1 MTPHAHADSAHP
13 ILRLSEAQY
22 ALLPPDARGIW
33 TTERDDLPG
42 WAEVRDQYMG
52 KRTMLSSAPCR
63 LLIEGLGFEVI
74 EDRHP
79 HQALMSIAN
88 ALETLKDL
96 YLQVEWVQTANDRR
110 QVAGVS
116 SALDVIDAAPLEGE
130 VTVELSYP
138 GGRCATLRFDLATG
152 GWLGFESSGDVRE
165 DLRRLRDTLSK
176 GGSQKGSV

>member
-1 MTPHAHADSAHP
+1 MAPHAHADSTKP
-13 ILRLSEAQY
+13 IRRLSEAQY
-22 ALLPPDARGIW
+22 ALLSPDVRGIW

-42 WAEVRDQYMG
+42 WPEIRDQYMG

-63 LLIEGLGFEVI
+63 LLIEGLGFEVV

-88 ALETLKDL
+88 VLEALRDL
-96 YLQVEWVQTANDRR
+96 YLQVEWVQAEDDRR

-130 VTVELSYP
+130 VTVKLSYP
-138 GGRCATLRFDLATG
+138 GGRSATLRFALATG
-152 GWLGFESSGDVRE
+152 AWLDFESSADVRE
-165 DLRRLRDTLSK
+165 DLRRLRDAHSK
-176 GGSQKGSV
+176 SGSQKGRV